1 MLLGCKSRF
10 GWVLFHEI
18 GTKFS
23 RFIMSIWV
31 LCNPFSYVNI
41 SGTWVLFCTIMFW
54 ICSIHILVH
63 PPICV
68 PKVRKRTNLSFRHY
82 TILIDTLILSKGT
95 YIFFQIAKSF
105 PAKYRIFLSLDALT
119 FWYLCQKFAQSI
131 YLYCYGL
138 IL

>member
-10 GWVLFHEI
+10 GCVLFHEI
-18 GTKFS
+18 GTKFN
-23 RFIMSIWV
+23 RFIMTIWV

-68 PKVRKRTNLSFRHY
+68 PKVRKRTCHF
-82 TILIDTLILSKGT
+82 GT
-95 YIFFQIAKSF
+95 TQYWLTHWFCQKALTFFFQIAKSF